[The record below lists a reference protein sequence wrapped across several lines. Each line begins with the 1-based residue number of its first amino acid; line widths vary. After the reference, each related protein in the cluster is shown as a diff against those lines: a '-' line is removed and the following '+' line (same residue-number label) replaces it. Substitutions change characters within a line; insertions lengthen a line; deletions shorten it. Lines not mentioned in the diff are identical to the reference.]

1 MVNHFN
7 KVIPFVIITILAIAG
22 VETFYRIPF
31 TRLMQ
36 TSRELKA
43 QDAGTKIIVPVKS
56 EQKKR
61 PDPQIIL
68 KRNLFGTPPNGAKAT
83 TTEQPAPVKPVAT
96 ALELSLVGTITGSPN
111 TSRAI
116 LLDKKKKVQDIYNQG
131 DTVMGALIKE
141 IQRGKIIL
149 NVNGKE
155 EILVPETPKTKP
167 GGVTNSN
174 ISSPIPPEVGQE
186 PPSEI
191 PAEVV
196 VEPEPII
203 TTDVP
208 EPEPIITTEVPEPA
222 EPIKTTEVPE
232 PAQPL
237 LNNTVEPN
245 ATEVDKAQ
253 PQRRNQKFFP
263 PKNYPPNTNNNQEKP

>member
-1 MVNHFN
+1 MNHFK
-7 KVIPFVIITILAIAG
+7 KVIPFIIITILAIGG
-22 VETFYRIPF
+22 VEIFYMIPF
-31 TRLMQ
+31 TRFMQ
-36 TSRELKA
+36 TSRESKA
-43 QDAGTKIIVPVKS
+43 QDAGTKIAAPVKS

-68 KRNLFGTPPNGAKAT
+68 KRNLFGTPPKGANVQK
-83 TTEQPAPVKPVAT
+83 TEQPAPDKLAAT
-96 ALELSLVGTITGSPN
+96 ALELSLVGTITGLPN
-111 TSRAI
+111 NRRAI
-116 LLDKKKKVQDIYNQG
+116 ILDKKKKVQSIYYQG
-131 DTVMGALIKE
+131 DTVQGALIKE

-149 NVNGKE
+149 NVNGKD
-155 EILVPETPKTKP
+155 EILVPETPKTNP
-167 GGVTNSN
+167 SGVTSPNL
-174 ISSPIPPEVGQE
+174 SSPMPPEMGQGSF
-186 PPSEI
+186 PEI
-191 PAEVV
+191 PAEDV

-203 TTDVP
+203 TTEVA
-208 EPEPIITTEVPEPA
+208 EPAPIITTEVPEPA